1 MIAEVLRHDLL
12 ANASHRSVWKPSGTT
27 GINANMGQKQDE
39 CYLSGIKCTTFLSML
54 EGMLLPFNLYTFHF
68 FGCRSN
74 HSLPFSTFEHSTMKG
89 ANISII
95 NLHLKMAFSP
105 HLIGWDEINFHIQS
119 PNFGSFST
127 RSVKLCCGSSFVALL
142 CQGLGIPYMLGLP
155 KPCNFTVGKN
165 NRSLFHVLRDLY
177 SPSAKSSVYHQCLGI
192 NTQHRLF
199 AKIFWKAREFSCS
212 ISELWMSS
220 VRVHWECLFPFLFCF
235 WKMWCLFFFFSI
247 FLIGVLRLISQCLL
261 LFQNDQNIWKTPP
274 LPPGLGSPKT
284 SAFQR
289 TKKAWCNSWFNQ
301 EWLGTSTSVPERR
314 NRYQL
319 GKLIFRNPVVSTVF
333 GGGLVGAKSPCV
345 YSVSKDIPGGQQDLF
360 FSQQQYHWYH
370 WY

>member
-1 MIAEVLRHDLL
+1 
-12 ANASHRSVWKPSGTT
+12 
-27 GINANMGQKQDE
+27 
-39 CYLSGIKCTTFLSML
+39 
-54 EGMLLPFNLYTFHF
+54 
-68 FGCRSN
+68 
-74 HSLPFSTFEHSTMKG
+74 
-89 ANISII
+89 
-95 NLHLKMAFSP
+95 MAFSP

-235 WKMWCLFFFFSI
+235 WKMWCLFFFSI

-261 LFQNDQNIWKTPP
+261 LFQNDQHIYGKPLVVATGSQGSPTSPP
-274 LPPGLGSPKT
+274 PFRGPRKPGAILGST
-284 SAFQR
+284 RSG
-289 TKKAWCNSWFNQ
+289 WN
-301 EWLGTSTSVPERR
+301 LG
-314 NRYQL
+314 
-319 GKLIFRNPVVSTVF
+319 NPTVAPVE
-333 GGGLVGAKSPCV
+333 GLVGAKSPMCLQGFKKTSQV
-345 YSVSKDIPGGQQDLF
+345 VSRTWNF
-360 FSQQQYHWYH
+360 F
-370 WY
+370 

>member
-1 MIAEVLRHDLL
+1 
-12 ANASHRSVWKPSGTT
+12 
-27 GINANMGQKQDE
+27 
-39 CYLSGIKCTTFLSML
+39 
-54 EGMLLPFNLYTFHF
+54 
-68 FGCRSN
+68 
-74 HSLPFSTFEHSTMKG
+74 MKG

-360 FSQQQYHWYH
+360 FFPTTVSLISLILDIYFMHLNFFQPVKKKHPRDSLNFWSTNLGTPWQKLSGGRACKSGLWCIRGSHIAETSFCRCPGL
-370 WY
+370 

>member
-1 MIAEVLRHDLL
+1 
-12 ANASHRSVWKPSGTT
+12 
-27 GINANMGQKQDE
+27 
-39 CYLSGIKCTTFLSML
+39 
-54 EGMLLPFNLYTFHF
+54 
-68 FGCRSN
+68 
-74 HSLPFSTFEHSTMKG
+74 MKG

-235 WKMWCLFFFFSI
+235 WKMWCLFFFFQFFSLEFWGW
-247 FLIGVLRLISQCLL
+247 FLSVYCCFKMI
-261 LFQNDQNIWKTPP
+261 NIYMENPLS
-274 LPPGLGSPKT
+274 LPPGPRGPQLHLRLSED
-284 SAFQR
+284 
-289 TKKAWCNSWFNQ
+289 Q
-301 EWLGTSTSVPERR
+301 ESLVQFLVQPGVAGTLVIPRWHR
-314 NRYQL
+314 WRGWWVQ
-319 GKLIFRNPVVSTVF
+319 NPQ
-333 GGGLVGAKSPCV
+333 CV
-345 YSVSKDIPGGQQDLF
+345 YRVSKKHPRWSAGLGI
-360 FSQQQYHWYH
+360 FSKQQQYHWYH